1 MAAVL
6 HMPTVVH
13 RPSMDRTPS
22 FDQSRSRSGTPFSD
36 PAPHNRSGSGDS
48 EASPY
53 NQSYPG
59 CFPQQQFYSVQPQS
73 WTTAAIPA
81 SAFHTPPFH
90 GYSGQPGFQQ
100 FQQSQ
105 ADFAAWAN
113 AYQHMM
119 MASVTGAHQTVP
131 TPPASAEYERRGSM
145 SEGYFD
151 PSYAA
156 SQGQNKPHGKGQQQ
170 QPFHHYKRGPSRVA
184 SREQVRS
191 ASMPSKA
198 DPQPSSLPRSPSAPD
213 ATDQRTFPV
222 STPSTLNPPT
232 VPTSELDPSVASFV
246 PPARLNTE
254 MRRNSHSSDRS
265 DRENSPSS
273 RSSSAAS
280 SKPPT
285 VRAATPLY
293 PGPITNATNARPS
306 PLSNSTTPETVEKGS
321 KSGLKSKIFNKSEK
335 NLKEQKKFVSPVKRS
350 LPPQTFSSPSE
361 TSTRSAT
368 PPVTPPHDLPAP
380 SAPFANVA
388 AAGSEVSLAGTERTE
403 RTATIGDETKSKGKR
418 SLFRMK
424 NMSTDNISLS
434 STVSSA
440 SMMIRKMGSIGKL
453 AKRNSLMGISRIFKE
468 KPKDEDAGLP
478 QKEVK
483 KIKKEKKKKSKSKGE
498 AAPAAISHA
507 TAEPERLI
515 NDEED
520 RALAGLTPAAKL
532 ARQYTL
538 RSRAEAAQRQN
549 DNVAAKSTPNQDVVG
564 DIESVTAAVPHEGP
578 NLGPE
583 VVHVQPRQTPTLVH
597 AVAVTEHEYDSEDDS
612 SDEGD
617 TMEDLTMT
625 MGRTR
630 LSDEADAEFKATWG
644 NAYIDKNAVPKKGIL
659 KQSSSYS
666 SQDEETNNRPRSNST
681 HEAISAKPGPLARL
695 PPSDPARL
703 DGLEQLLHPSDDS
716 KNPSLPTSS
725 PEQVSPA
732 PERMYQ
738 LPVQNTSAPTLSFM
752 TPSTHHAPP
761 RSMTAPGRKRLLW
774 APECAVYTTYDCL
787 TYDRRSEPAT
797 CNRLTPELAMAIK
810 QELNAFKLEMPIH
823 PESRIYTHYFA

>member
-453 AKRNSLMGISRIFKE
+453 AKRNR
-468 KPKDEDAGLP
+468 
-478 QKEVK
+478 
-483 KIKKEKKKKSKSKGE
+483 
-498 AAPAAISHA
+498 
-507 TAEPERLI
+507 
-515 NDEED
+515 
-520 RALAGLTPAAKL
+520 
-532 ARQYTL
+532 
-538 RSRAEAAQRQN
+538 
-549 DNVAAKSTPNQDVVG
+549 
-564 DIESVTAAVPHEGP
+564 
-578 NLGPE
+578 
-583 VVHVQPRQTPTLVH
+583 
-597 AVAVTEHEYDSEDDS
+597 
-612 SDEGD
+612 
-617 TMEDLTMT
+617 
-625 MGRTR
+625 
-630 LSDEADAEFKATWG
+630 
-644 NAYIDKNAVPKKGIL
+644 
-659 KQSSSYS
+659 
-666 SQDEETNNRPRSNST
+666 
-681 HEAISAKPGPLARL
+681 
-695 PPSDPARL
+695 
-703 DGLEQLLHPSDDS
+703 
-716 KNPSLPTSS
+716 
-725 PEQVSPA
+725 
-732 PERMYQ
+732 
-738 LPVQNTSAPTLSFM
+738 
-752 TPSTHHAPP
+752 
-761 RSMTAPGRKRLLW
+761 
-774 APECAVYTTYDCL
+774 
-787 TYDRRSEPAT
+787 
-797 CNRLTPELAMAIK
+797 
-810 QELNAFKLEMPIH
+810 
-823 PESRIYTHYFA
+823 